1 MISLLEKEAR
11 DPVEVLRVKLKDS
24 TETSL
29 LNSQLVRR
37 LERSNAS
44 LERKADAFCSSY
56 CVVYDVC
63 AAAAA

>member
-29 LNSQLVRR
+29 LNSQLVEC
-37 LERSNAS
+37 LDCSRS
-44 LERKADAFCSSY
+44 C
-56 CVVYDVC
+56 
-63 AAAAA
+63 